1 MVKNTYSYMKISGMA
16 AAVSNFQQSLE
27 ECAADARAPKD
38 FNLAKFVK
46 STGVKGRYL
55 CLEHQTPSD
64 FCVAAAEQMLT
75 EKGID
80 RDEIGVLIYVTQSP
94 DYRSPATACVMQH
107 RLGIT
112 KDCVA
117 FDLNMGCSGFVCGL
131 NAIAGLLCGSTA
143 DKALLLCGDLT
154 GQNMERD
161 SVSDSGYYLFGDG
174 GAAILLEKTNREEDQ
189 IMILSATDGAGLK
202 VISSPGRLWR
212 HPKWKFGNAMDGV
225 EVFNFAVNRVPEML
239 KAYMKEKQTMPEDYD
254 SLVLH
259 QANLY
264 IMKQIAKRVGFPL
277 EKMSVSINK
286 FGNTS
291 CVSIPLSIVSD
302 YGKDNSDVPKRYLSC
317 GYGVGLSWAAVEFSL
332 APKDI
337 FPLIHTDEWFED
349 GLEENY

>member
-1 MVKNTYSYMKISGMA
+1 MVKNTYTHIKISGMA
-16 AAVSNFQQSLE
+16 AAVSDFEQLLE
-27 ECAADARAPKD
+27 DCAADKRAPKD
-38 FNLAKFVK
+38 FNLAKFTK

-55 CLEHQTPSD
+55 CLENQTPSD
-64 FCVAAAEQMLT
+64 LCVAAAERMLT

-80 RDEIGVLIYVTQSP
+80 RDSIGVLVYVTQSP

-131 NAIAGLLCGSTA
+131 NAVAGLLCGSA
-143 DKALLLCGDLT
+143 EDKALLLCGDLT
-154 GQNMERD
+154 GQDMERD

-174 GAAILLEKTNREEDQ
+174 GAAVLLEKTDSEEDQ

-202 VISSPGRLWR
+202 VISSPGAYWR

-225 EVFNFAVNRVPEML
+225 EVFNFAINRVPEML
-239 KAYMKEKQTMPEDYD
+239 KEYMKEMRTTPEDYD

-264 IMKQIAKRVGFPL
+264 IMKQIAKRSGFPL
-277 EKMSVSINK
+277 EKMSVSIDR

-291 CVSIPLSIVSD
+291 CVSIPLSIISD
-302 YGKDNSDVPKRYLSC
+302 YGIDNSDIPKRFLTC
-317 GYGVGLSWAAVEFSL
+317 GYGVGLSWAAVEFFL
-332 APKDI
+332 APENI
-337 FPLIHTDEWFED
+337 FLLIHTDECYED
-349 GLEENY
+349 GLKENY

>member
-1 MVKNTYSYMKISGMA
+1 MVKNTYDHIKISGIA
-16 AAVSNFQQSLE
+16 AAVSDFHQSVE
-27 ECAADARAPKD
+27 ECVADARGPKD
-38 FNLAKFVK
+38 FNLTKFVK

-55 CLEHQTPSD
+55 CLEKQTPSD
-64 FCVAAAEQMLT
+64 FCVAAAERMLT
-75 EKGID
+75 EKGIN
-80 RDEIGVLIYVTQSP
+80 RGEIGVLIYVTQSP

-143 DKALLLCGDLT
+143 NKALLLCGDLT

-174 GAAILLEKTNREEDQ
+174 GAAILLEKTGDKEDQ
-189 IMILSATDGAGLK
+189 LMILSATDGAGLK
-202 VISSPGRLWR
+202 VISSPGCLWR
-212 HPKWKFGNAMDGV
+212 HAKWKYGNAMDGV
-225 EVFNFAVNRVPEML
+225 EVFNFAVNRAPEML
-239 KAYMKEKQTMPEDYD
+239 KAYMKEKQTTPDDYNN
-254 SLVLH
+254 LVLH

-264 IMKQIAKRVGFPL
+264 IMKQITKRSGFPI
-277 EKMSVSINK
+277 EKMSVSIDE

-291 CVSIPLSIVSD
+291 SVSIPLSIVND
-302 YGKDNSDVPKRYLSC
+302 YGLDNSDKPKRFLTC

-332 APKDI
+332 APENI

-349 GLEENY
+349 GLEEKY